1 MCKGSEVVGFIIWAL
16 FGMLI
21 ITGGIY
27 CIYSKKEVAFG
38 FWANTK
44 TPPIEDKNIKAYNK
58 SLGKL
63 WCAYGFFFILLGIP
77 LLGGQNSP
85 LILITSVGTILEVI
99 IIMAIYTIKIEGK
112 YRKK

>member
-1 MCKGSEVVGFIIWAL
+1 MGTI
-16 FGMLI
+16 GMLI
-21 ITGGIY
+21 IMGGIY

-44 TPPIEDKNIKAYNK
+44 PAPIEAKNIKAYNK

-63 WCAYGFFFILLGIP
+63 WCAYVFFFILLGIP

-85 LILITSVGTILEVI
+85 LILITSVGPILEVI
-99 IIMAIYTIKIEGK
+99 IVIVVYTIKTEGK
-112 YRKK
+112 YSKK